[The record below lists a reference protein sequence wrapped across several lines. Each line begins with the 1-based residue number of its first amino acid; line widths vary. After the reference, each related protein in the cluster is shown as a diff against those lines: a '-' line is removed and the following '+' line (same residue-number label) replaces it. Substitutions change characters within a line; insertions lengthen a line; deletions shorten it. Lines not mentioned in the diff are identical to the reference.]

1 MKAPFSGKSTND
13 KALFIFQPI
22 ETIHGMTYGGSQW
35 IRKWNRFHGQISNR
49 TVGSSTVA
57 TVSDDGSV
65 CVYPP
70 SIDDYRTEVI
80 RRSLPGRSMP
90 ELEEW
95 ADAQLLRLGAIPVP
109 DSDHW
114 RKDDLMSKL
123 WDRAWMQGLQEAER
137 LDAITQ
143 SSVVDLLR
151 KLRRAALEEE
161 LPYHVPGVSLRFRN
175 NEVAVAVLEWRCQ
188 PRDLTIHVNGEEIFW
203 IFSESSRVT
212 DMKDGTLM
220 LSDLPALREL
230 WRQLLQESPDRVHLS
245 EKESSS

>member
-1 MKAPFSGKSTND
+1 MPFSGKSTND

-22 ETIHGMTYGGSQW
+22 ETTCGMTYGGPQW

-49 TVGSSTVA
+49 TAGPSTVA
-57 TVSDDGSV
+57 TISDDGSV

-80 RRSLPGRSMP
+80 RRSFPGRSMS

-114 RKDDLMSKL
+114 RNDSMLKL
-123 WDRAWMQGLQEAER
+123 WGGAWMQGLQEAER

-143 SSVVDLLR
+143 SSVVNLLR
-151 KLRRAALEEE
+151 GLRRAALEEE
-161 LPYHVPGVSLRFRN
+161 LPYHIPSVSLQLRN
-175 NEVAVAVLEWRCQ
+175 NEVAVAVLEWQCQ

-220 LSDLPALREL
+220 LNDLPALRKL